1 MSRFHLSKEVK
12 GDWNGSGCH
21 TNFSTENMRDGR
33 DSMDGLDYINEAI
46 EKLEKNHD
54 KHMLVYGEHNDERM
68 TGEHETSS
76 FKKFTYGMGNRG
88 CSVRIPTKTI
98 NEKEGYFED
107 RRPASNCD
115 PYLVTSI
122 ILQTVME

>member
-1 MSRFHLSKEVK
+1 
-12 GDWNGSGCH
+12 
-21 TNFSTENMRDGR
+21 
-33 DSMDGLDYINEAI
+33 
-46 EKLEKNHD
+46 
-54 KHMLVYGEHNDERM
+54 MLVYGEHNDERM